1 MLRGFTQE
9 SPVQTFEI
17 YLAPKVRMRYDQAF
31 VGTLETPRPRG
42 RAGRR
47 ADGADAN
54 SRRRGFRAA
63 PEEGVQRQKEL
74 NSFLMGY
81 LGTGSGAGTGRGAEG
96 RTEVRPKRFFERLIG
111 MAPEINTYDRDK
123 STFLED
129 TSGRFKRLLLAGRE
143 FDMVML
149 GVLTYALLDTLTANT
164 FVAIFATYAMDVTVR
179 FVRKE
184 LATRNI
190 ALKTLLDDRF
200 LL

>member
-1 MLRGFTQE
+1 
-9 SPVQTFEI
+9 
-17 YLAPKVRMRYDQAF
+17 
-31 VGTLETPRPRG
+31 
-42 RAGRR
+42 
-47 ADGADAN
+47 
-54 SRRRGFRAA
+54 
-63 PEEGVQRQKEL
+63 
-74 NSFLMGY
+74 
-81 LGTGSGAGTGRGAEG
+81 
-96 RTEVRPKRFFERLIG
+96 